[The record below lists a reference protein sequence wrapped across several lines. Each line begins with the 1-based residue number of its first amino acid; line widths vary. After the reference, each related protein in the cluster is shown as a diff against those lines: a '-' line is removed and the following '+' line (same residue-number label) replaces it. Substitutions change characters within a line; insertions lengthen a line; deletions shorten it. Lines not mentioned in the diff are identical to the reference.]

1 MFDISVSDWV
11 AAEYDRQGYIG
22 EVIDIDDNDY
32 LINFLKKSGKLEGRY
47 KRPRTKDEIWCD
59 KDKIFWKLSL
69 PPAEL
74 GKTKRSFALSEDDV
88 ININAA
94 FAAYMNGK

>member
-1 MFDISVSDWV
+1 MFDIRVGDWI

-32 LINFLKKSGKLEGRY
+32 LINFLEKSGKLERRY
-47 KRPRTKDEIWCD
+47 KRPRTKYEIWCH